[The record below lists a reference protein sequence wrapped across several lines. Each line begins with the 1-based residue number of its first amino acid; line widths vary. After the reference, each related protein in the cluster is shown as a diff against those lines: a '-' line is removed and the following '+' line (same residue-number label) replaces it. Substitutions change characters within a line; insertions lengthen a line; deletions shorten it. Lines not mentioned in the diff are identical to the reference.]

1 MVRSLWSAATGMNAQ
16 QTNVDTIANN
26 LANVN
31 TVGYKSQV
39 AQFKSLLYQT
49 LQTATTTA
57 NGDPK
62 PTSSQ
67 VGLGV
72 RTSSINNLFHQGAML
87 SSQSSSALAIQ
98 GAGFFAVRGANN
110 EIAYT
115 RNGDFTW
122 AIIGNDLM
130 LTTSDGS
137 AILDTQG
144 RPIVVTL
151 ASVSAR
157 YREAFNEYVADWRA
171 NNTNPDGTL
180 KNPNLSD
187 PVMANLNTLT
197 LVSNQIIIDSKGG
210 INYSFGGLDFPLNID
225 VGMFQFANVGG
236 LERIG
241 NSLYMPTAASGP
253 AQNEATAIGL
263 KRSSIA
269 QNFLEGSNV
278 YVADEMVNLI
288 VAQRA
293 YEMNSKAITTSDE
306 MLQTA
311 NNLKR

>member
-16 QTNVDTIANN
+16 QVNVDTIANN

-31 TVGYKSQV
+31 TVGYKTQV

-72 RTSSINNLFHQGAML
+72 RNSSINNIITQGPML
-87 SSQSSSALAIQ
+87 TSASESAFAIE
-98 GAGFFAVRGANN
+98 GKGFFAVRGGDGSTY
-110 EIAYT
+110 YT

-122 AIIGNDLM
+122 ALNAGNGSM

-137 AILDTQG
+137 PVLDSNGRAI
-144 RPIVVTL
+144 TL
-151 ASVSAR
+151 NNNYIPTKVSISS
-157 YREAFNEYVADWRA
+157 
-171 NNTNPDGTL
+171 DGTVCYPDDSN
-180 KNPNLSD
+180 NP
-187 PVMANLNTLT
+187 
-197 LVSNQIIIDSKGG
+197 VSLG
-210 INYSFGGLDFPLNID
+210 ITIGIY
-225 VGMFQFANVGG
+225 QFRNPGG
-236 LERIG
+236 LEKKG
-241 NSLYMPTAASGP
+241 NSLWGATAASG
-253 AQNEATAIGL
+253 AALNEATN
-263 KRSSIA
+263 
-269 QNFLEGSNV
+269 QNVTKSKILQNYLEGSNV
-278 YVADEMVNLI
+278 MVADEMVNLI

-293 YEMNSKAITTSDE
+293 YEMNSKAITTTDE
-306 MLQTA
+306 MMQTA